1 MNKSKLLDKL
11 NKKYIF
17 LIEIERQIGEYIKV
31 KCSYL
36 DVLDFYVSY
45 RYTSAISEEQNF
57 YFLCNKIDKEIVDTF
72 KRKGAEN
79 GKTTRLYK

>member
-17 LIEIERQIGEYIKV
+17 LIEIERQIGDYIKV
-31 KCSYL
+31 KCNYL

-45 RYTSAISEEQNF
+45 RYTGAISEEQNF
-57 YFLCNKIDKEIVDTF
+57 YFLCNKIEKEIINSF
-72 KRKGAEN
+72 KRKESRTWRDN
-79 GKTTRLYK
+79 KTL

>member
-1 MNKSKLLDKL
+1 MNKIKLLEKL

-36 DVLDFYVSY
+36 DILDFYVSY

-57 YFLCNKIDKEIVDTF
+57 YFLCNKIDKQIVETF
-72 KRKGAEN
+72 KMKEIRTWRDN
-79 GKTTRLYK
+79 KTL

>member
-17 LIEIERQIGEYIKV
+17 LIEIERQIGDYIKV
-31 KCSYL
+31 KCNYL

-45 RYTSAISEEQNF
+45 RYTGAIPEEQNF
-57 YFLCNKIDKEIVDTF
+57 YFLCNKIDKEIVETF
-72 KRKGAEN
+72 KRKGVEN

>member
-17 LIEIERQIGEYIKV
+17 LIEIERQIGDYIKV
-31 KCSYL
+31 KCNYL

-45 RYTSAISEEQNF
+45 RYTGAISEEQNF
-57 YFLCNKIDKEIVDTF
+57 YFLCNKIDKEIVETF
-72 KRKGAEN
+72 KRKGVEN
-79 GKTTRLYK
+79 GKATRFYK

>member
-1 MNKSKLLDKL
+1 MNKLELLNKL

-17 LIEIERQIGEYIKV
+17 LIEIERQIGDYIKV

-45 RYTSAISEEQNF
+45 RYTGAISEEQNF

-72 KRKGAEN
+72 KRKGVEN

>member
-72 KRKGAEN
+72 KRKELRTWRDN
-79 GKTTRLYK
+79 KTL

>member
-1 MNKSKLLDKL
+1 MNKNELLDKL

-31 KCSYL
+31 KCNYM
-36 DVLDFYVSY
+36 DILDFYVSY
-45 RYTSAISEEQNF
+45 RYTGAISEEQNF

-72 KRKGAEN
+72 KRKGVEN

>member
-17 LIEIERQIGEYIKV
+17 LIEIERQIGDYIKV
-31 KCSYL
+31 KCNYL

-72 KRKGAEN
+72 KRKEIRKWQDN
-79 GKTTRLYK
+79 KTL

>member
-17 LIEIERQIGEYIKV
+17 LIEIERQIGDYIKV
-31 KCSYL
+31 KCNYL

-57 YFLCNKIDKEIVDTF
+57 YFLCNKIDKEIIDTF
-72 KRKGAEN
+72 KRKEIRKWQGN
-79 GKTTRLYK
+79 KIL

>member
-1 MNKSKLLDKL
+1 MNKNKLLDKL

-72 KRKGAEN
+72 KRKEIRTWRDN
-79 GKTTRLYK
+79 KTL

>member
-17 LIEIERQIGEYIKV
+17 LIEIENQIGEYIKV

-36 DVLDFYVSY
+36 DILDFYVSY
-45 RYTSAISEEQNF
+45 RYTRAISGEQNF
-57 YFLCNKIDKEIVDTF
+57 YFLCNKIEKEIVNSF
-72 KRKGAEN
+72 KRKEIRTWRDN
-79 GKTTRLYK
+79 KTL

>member
-45 RYTSAISEEQNF
+45 RYTGAISEEQNF
-57 YFLCNKIDKEIVDTF
+57 YFLCNKIDKAIVDSF
-72 KRKGAEN
+72 KRKG
-79 GKTTRLYK
+79 

>member
-36 DVLDFYVSY
+36 DILDFYVSY

-57 YFLCNKIDKEIVDTF
+57 YFLCNKIDKEIVNSF
-72 KRKGAEN
+72 KRKEIRTWRDN
-79 GKTTRLYK
+79 KTL

>member
-45 RYTSAISEEQNF
+45 RYTSTISEEQNF
-57 YFLCNKIDKEIVDTF
+57 YFLCNKIEKEIVNSF
-72 KRKGAEN
+72 KRKEIRKWQDN
-79 GKTTRLYK
+79 KTL

>member
-1 MNKSKLLDKL
+1 MNKIKLLEKL

-31 KCSYL
+31 KCNYQ
-36 DVLDFYVSY
+36 DILDFYVSY

-72 KRKGAEN
+72 KRKGVEN

>member
-1 MNKSKLLDKL
+1 MNKLELLDKL

-17 LIEIERQIGEYIKV
+17 LIEIERQIGDYIKV
-31 KCSYL
+31 KCNYL

-72 KRKGAEN
+72 KRKGVEN
-79 GKTTRLYK
+79 GKTARLYK